1 MEAEVTFASREKDTV
16 TGHLE
21 NLQRQHDQLVSQQS
35 NWEALNA
42 ASEKINLVYK
52 LLENADEEDQQELRQ
67 QRERTRAMDV
77 ENAALQKRVKDSELK
92 LSSAE
97 KTATTALQTLSQAQQ
112 RSSEW
117 ERRAVDYEG
126 QLEMVRTKLEQG
138 EQSYL
143 QLEADYNMAKVQV
156 EEHEADNRL
165 VQVSRFRG
173 PFISQRG
180 NNESSHQDRE
190 NKLREQIAA
199 LETKCTRLQNE
210 LEKANSA
217 AKLSASP
224 SPFRPHHNGVP
235 PRPDSRASTV
245 YDVRDSASNRRIV
258 SSASVTS
265 SLTYNQPSVRD
276 SIHAPPSNQNG
287 QSRWNSAST
296 TTSMHTPPGRYP
308 DYVPST
314 PKPRR
319 SPYGQ
324 YTRPPSPTLSVVST
338 APTRDADGW
347 FI

>member
-67 QRERTRAMDV
+67 QRERSRALDV
-77 ENAALQKRVKDSELK
+77 ENAALQKRVKDAELK

-117 ERRAVDYEG
+117 ERCAKDYEG
-126 QLEMVRTKLEQG
+126 QLEMVRTKLEQA

-143 QLEADYNMAKVQV
+143 QLEADYNMAKVQI

-165 VQVSRFRG
+165 VQVSRFRE
-173 PFISQRG
+173 PFITQRG
-180 NNESSHQDRE
+180 NNEPSHQDRE

-199 LETKCTRLQNE
+199 LETKCSRLQDE

-217 AKLSASP
+217 AKSSASP
-224 SPFRPHHNGVP
+224 SPFRSHNGVP

-245 YDVRDSASNRRIV
+245 YDVRDSAASNRRIV

-276 SIHAPPSNQNG
+276 SIHAPSPNQNG
-287 QSRWNSAST
+287 QGKWSSGST
-296 TTSMHTPPGRYP
+296 SIHSPPGRYP
-308 DYVPST
+308 DYVPPT

-324 YTRPPSPTLSVVST
+324 YNTRAPSPTPSVAST